1 VLKIRLSLVGSRVSV
16 HEIDANNLG
25 APAQVRSAWP
35 QQNSPLIWFIV
46 VFDLRRI
53 LLPCFFLGRHIRG
66 RFSDNSACFCFVEWA
81 ETIGLNF
88 CKNKWSHNRL
98 TLGIFSYQANIP
110 TKHRY
115 QCPSDEP
122 QAFSYLLFFLSAIL
136 HSLLITK
143 FILFYFIHRQSWIP
157 FPNWRYI
164 SPWQQG
170 NSMYLCTQV
179 NIPSKTTDSHG
190 TPHLIR
196 SKVPGPPPN
205 LSGIASSPCANS
217 YRPIMQS
224 FPSMSPSFSKSH
236 GLPPVPCW

>member
-122 QAFSYLLFFLSAIL
+122 QAFSYLLFFSPPFYTLS
-136 HSLLITK
+136 SLQN
-143 FILFYFIHRQSWIP
+143 LFYFISYIANLGSLFQIGGIFHHGSKETQCTCVHRS
-157 FPNWRYI
+157 I
-164 SPWQQG
+164 SPPKLLILTEPLISFVQRYRDHLRICQALHLHLAPTPIAQ
-170 NSMYLCTQV
+170 LC
-179 NIPSKTTDSHG
+179 SH
-190 TPHLIR
+190 
-196 SKVPGPPPN
+196 
-205 LSGIASSPCANS
+205 
-217 YRPIMQS
+217 
-224 FPSMSPSFSKSH
+224 SH
-236 GLPPVPCW
+236 Q